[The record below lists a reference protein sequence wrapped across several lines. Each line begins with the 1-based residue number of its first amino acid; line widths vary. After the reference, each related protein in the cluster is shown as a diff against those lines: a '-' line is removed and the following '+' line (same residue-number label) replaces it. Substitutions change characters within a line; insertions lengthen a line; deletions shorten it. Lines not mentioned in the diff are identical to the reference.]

1 MYSLIKRDDEVCYN
15 VNEYLCDTE
24 EDVKSLPPHCA
35 PGSVAIVLEEQYI
48 CEKELNKEVM
58 YEIFR

>member
-35 PGSVAIVLEEQYI
+35 PGSVAIVLEENNVRMFMKNSKGQWVR
-48 CEKELNKEVM
+48 L
-58 YEIFR
+58 